1 MEDGADQGD
10 RPAALRAL
18 HDQVES
24 YNFDKTECL
33 SCQHNTANQVLF
45 KDECTG
51 GCAGCQNR
59 ECMLRKNDEFLVQKA
74 VKLLKDDPRT
84 TLATDG
90 ETPLC
95 STRSS

>member
-1 MEDGADQGD
+1 MTK
-10 RPAALRAL
+10 L
-18 HDQVES
+18 ES

-90 ETPLC
+90 ETPAAVLEALEKGL
-95 STRSS
+95 SRRRAGIQRLSLR